1 MRATL
6 RNDDTKRNGDDDDD
20 DAFSLR
26 AVARQIFSL
35 VFLRELSIRCK
46 WHEKDDRRIL
56 SLGKISTNKI
66 RERIATSPP
75 KRKYRRIIAER
86 CTGSKVAKI
95 QSNGQFLYFHR

>member
-46 WHEKDDRRIL
+46 WHEKDECRIL

-75 KRKYRRIIAER
+75 RRKYRRIIAEL
-86 CTGSKVAKI
+86 GSKAAKI
-95 QSNGQFLYFHR
+95 QSNGQYLYFHR